1 MYEQFFGLREAPFEL
16 TPNPRFLYLSPRH
29 REALGN
35 LTYAVRAQK
44 GITLLLGEAGTG
56 KTTILRAFLTSKPDP
71 GSRFVYIEN
80 PALTRPEFYHLLA
93 GRLGLSAGAATSKA
107 QFLIEVD
114 ASIAVRRGR
123 DPRIVLIFD
132 EAQALPPALLEEV
145 RLLSNIETESEKLL
159 SIVLAGQP
167 ELGDLLEKPE
177 FQALKQ
183 RTCLRCELVPF
194 ELPDTAAYI
203 GGRLRIAGGDPA
215 RIFTREAVILIHEV
229 SRGIARTISVV
240 CDNAMVTAFAADVRP
255 IGPDIVREVCRDFR
269 LSGDTRRPAPALSFG
284 GGVLQTAPAG
294 TPTEPEEM
302 PRAPDTAPAGRRGR
316 FSLSSLLPGR
326 SRMTTLGMQE
336 GREVNEE

>member
-16 TPNPRFLYLSPRH
+16 TPNPRFLFLSPRH

-56 KTTILRAFLTSKPDP
+56 KTTILRAFLLSKPDP
-71 GSRFVYIEN
+71 GSRFVYVEN
-80 PALTRPEFYHLLA
+80 PALTRPEFYQLLA
-93 GRLGLSAGAATSKA
+93 GRLGFSAGAATSKA
-107 QFLIEVD
+107 QFLLETE

-132 EAQALPPALLEEV
+132 EAQALPPGLLEEV

-167 ELGDLLEKPE
+167 ELGELLEKPE
-177 FQALKQ
+177 FQPLKQ
-183 RTCLRCELVPF
+183 RTCLRCELLPF
-194 ELPDTAAYI
+194 DLPDTAAYI

-255 IGPDIVREVCRDFR
+255 IGPDIVDEVCQDFR
-269 LSGDTRRPAPALSFG
+269 LSNDTRHPASGLSSEGGLLRTSPAVTKTG
-284 GGVLQTAPAG
+284 GKETA
-294 TPTEPEEM
+294 
-302 PRAPDTAPAGRRGR
+302 RAPEMAHPRRGR
-316 FSLSSLLPGR
+316 FSLSNFLPGR

-336 GREVNEE
+336 GRSADED